1 MFQEAIK
8 TIAEAE
14 EKAKRIRQEAAA
26 SAKQAVEDAT
36 LAGETKVRDAVQQ
49 AETECADMM
58 RKAEEKAA
66 KEAGDLASNTENK
79 KAALRVR
86 AESSMSRA
94 VKLIT
99 ERIVGA

>member
-14 EKAKRIRQEAAA
+14 EKAKQIRQEAAA

-36 LAGETKVRDAVQQ
+36 LAGETKVRDAVQR
-49 AETECADMM
+49 AEAECISMM
-58 RKAEEKAA
+58 REAEENAA
-66 KEAGDLASNTENK
+66 KEAGGLASNTENK

-86 AESSMSRA
+86 AESHMSKA

-99 ERIVGA
+99 DRIVGV